1 MSSYS
6 YLACLSWQTSHASTP
21 TFATTGCLC
30 HDELPSLGDV
40 VYPSRPPL
48 ASRVV
53 SALCTRPFAEN
64 CRLQG
69 WTARQFDI
77 FGNCVSLKASLARDA
92 RQWRPFCI
100 FPSDLFPAAPELRR
114 LGQQLA
120 TTLASRARFKRRGDG
135 QISTEPDVGSQA
147 LAGCHEHPPAGHR
160 DPLPPRGTRCA
171 ATTSM
176 PVQRCRRPVGD
187 RAGDP
192 RARALANCRKKATG
206 SEPNLP
212 PTSAFAFRRLLKR
225 RAGDTIDMRLPPAHV
240 TGETRVVSTAAWAPC
255 QRGSP
260 LANTSMRRPSARGT
274 STFINRWSL
283 LKCSLRRRGRRLCA
297 LPHEQQGF
305 LRPRQPLSR
314 AG

>member
-1 MSSYS
+1 M
-6 YLACLSWQTSHASTP
+6 
-21 TFATTGCLC
+21 
-30 HDELPSLGDV
+30 
-40 VYPSRPPL
+40 
-48 ASRVV
+48 
-53 SALCTRPFAEN
+53 N
-64 CRLQG
+64 
-69 WTARQFDI
+69 I
-77 FGNCVSLKASLARDA
+77 FGNCVSLKASLARLQ
-92 RQWRPFCI
+92 RWRPFYI
-100 FPSDLFPAAPELRR
+100 FASDLFPAAPELRR

-120 TTLASRARFKRRGDG
+120 TRLASRARFKRRRDG

-147 LAGCHEHPPAGHR
+147 LARCHEHPPAGHR
-160 DPLPPRGTRCA
+160 DPLPPRATQA
-171 ATTSM
+171 ASKLA
-176 PVQRCRRPVGD
+176 PVALPQPACPSNGVRRHVGD

-192 RARALANCRKKATG
+192 RARALANCRKKATA

-225 RAGDTIDMRLPPAHV
+225 RAGDTIDMWLPPAHV

-305 LRPRQPLSR
+305 FCPRQPLSR